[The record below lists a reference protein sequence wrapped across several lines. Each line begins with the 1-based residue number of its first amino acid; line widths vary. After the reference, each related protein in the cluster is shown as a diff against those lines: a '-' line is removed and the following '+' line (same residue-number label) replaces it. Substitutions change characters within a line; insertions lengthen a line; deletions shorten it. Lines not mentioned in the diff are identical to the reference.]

1 MNKKDLIL
9 HILELLSE
17 ERELARPLSV
27 LVKNNNFDENELTS
41 LILIFQKEA
50 DKIKNIQVKEKL
62 NKSITILNKLKE
74 KEIKL
79 KQKELEELKNME
91 DIMNMF

>member
-17 ERELARPLSV
+17 ERELAKPLSV

-62 NKSITILNKLKE
+62 NKSIIILNKLKQ
-74 KEIKL
+74 KELDIK
-79 KQKELEELKNME
+79 KKELEELKNME